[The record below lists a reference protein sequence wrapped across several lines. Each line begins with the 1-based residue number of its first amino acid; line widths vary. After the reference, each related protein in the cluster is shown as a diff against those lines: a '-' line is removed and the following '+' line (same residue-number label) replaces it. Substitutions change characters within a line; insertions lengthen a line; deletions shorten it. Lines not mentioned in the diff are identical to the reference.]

1 MVYDLEEDKMKAQNK
16 TEAIG
21 KWQEAV
27 LALMNANSSGK
38 PKPYKCHDCRDM
50 LWLDVVVTEDGEKI
64 TDQNK
69 AWEFAAK
76 TPEAVKRRYCVPC
89 ESCASAAVKEAIHE
103 RGQFRDGEYVDLK
116 LITKYWGKKKDKDS
130 LVDPI
135 PIAKK
140 LPEGSVL
147 LYGETGRFKTM
158 ILQYWYNRIL
168 AIKMGDPSRMHWIH
182 ENQITHLA
190 QNDACLSLID
200 ELRSRDVEH
209 FFYDEFLYPINWRSR
224 EKGGHYSD
232 MVSRGFMNLF
242 EFFSSNKSTIKVY
255 ASGNYKPQDVLKD
268 VESEPLLR
276 RQLEVFNSGEGV
288 KQI

>member
-1 MVYDLEEDKMKAQNK
+1 MRKVESIARTRQEYADEIMALAKA
-16 TEAIG
+16 
-21 KWQEAV
+21 
-27 LALMNANSSGK
+27 NANA
-38 PKPYKCHDCRDM
+38 PKRQYKCYKCRDM

-76 TPEAVKRRYCVPC
+76 TPEAVKHRYCVPC
-89 ESCASAAVKEAIHE
+89 ENCASAAVKEAIHE

-116 LITKYWGKKKDKDS
+116 LISKYWGKKSDKERDA
-130 LVDPI
+130 LIDPI
-135 PIAKK
+135 PVARK
-140 LPEGSVL
+140 LPTGSVL

-158 ILQYWYNRIL
+158 ILQYWYNRTL
-168 AIKMGDPSRMHWIH
+168 AASMGDPSRMHWIH

-200 ELRSRDVEH
+200 ELRARDVEH